1 MKRNLD
7 YRVEAVTPM
16 TSPEIQRQLR
26 FTLELVLSD
35 NRKLWEMDSDGEYHQ
50 RYPNDGERVISAQAI
65 LMREALKASR
75 SDNLV
80 AGIPG
85 DYPLAGD
92 LCIAGDS
99 TRQPAADTTAGTS
112 SEVTDGG
119 ATDEVLSTYGDR
131 WYVPDSAVYD
141 YAVRTPD
148 GERRYLKTKAGVTDL
163 LGQLYSDSE

>member
-1 MKRNLD
+1 
-7 YRVEAVTPM
+7 
-16 TSPEIQRQLR
+16 
-26 FTLELVLSD
+26 
-35 NRKLWEMDSDGEYHQ
+35 
-50 RYPNDGERVISAQAI
+50 
-65 LMREALKASR
+65 MREVLKASR
-75 SDNLV
+75 SDDLV

-99 TRQPAADTTAGTS
+99 THQTAADTAAGIQ

-119 ATDEVLSTYGDR
+119 TDEILSTYGDR

-141 YAVRTPD
+141 YAVRTLD

-163 LGQLYSDSE
+163 LERLYSDSE